1 MDIRQLQYFTEV
13 AKSQSF
19 TKAASYLHIS
29 QPSLSK
35 AIKRLEDELDVPLF
49 HRSSKQLHLTDAGKA
64 VLNNTKHVLDSFHH
78 LTAELSDMMDL
89 KKGEIKIGI
98 PPIIGASFIAQLISA
113 YKEQHPAVDLRL
125 TEVGSKRIKQGI
137 DDGTLDIGFICNIPY
152 QKENFE
158 VVKMFKDPLVF
169 VAHQEHPFSKRETI
183 SIAELE
189 NEPLVLYQNDFS
201 LHDSI
206 IDACLKNGFYPQV
219 VCEST
224 QKDFMLEMV
233 NARLGV
239 ALLPRQIANEM
250 PNGMLSSLPLRESDL
265 IHLELG
271 MLWKKN
277 MYLSHA
283 ARAFVETANRFF
295 QSSQDA
301 P

>member
-1 MDIRQLQYFTEV
+1 MDIRQLQYFMEV

-19 TKAASYLHIS
+19 TRAASYLHVS

-49 HRSSKQLHLTDAGKA
+49 HRSSKQLQLTDAGKA
-64 VLNNTKHVLDSFHH
+64 VLNNTKHVLNSFHH
-78 LTAELSDMMDL
+78 LTAELSDMMNL

-98 PPIIGASFIAQLISA
+98 PPIIGAAFIAKLIGV
-113 YKEQHPAVDLRL
+113 YKEQYPAVDLRL

-158 VVKMFKDPLVF
+158 VIKMLKDPLVF
-169 VAHQEHPFSKRETI
+169 VAHHSHPLNRHQAI
-183 SIAELE
+183 SISELK

-206 IDACLKNGFYPQV
+206 VDACLKNGFYPQV

-233 NARLGV
+233 EARLGV
-239 ALLPRQIANEM
+239 ALLPSQIAKKNSR
-250 PNGMLSSLPLRESDL
+250 GTLSSLPLHESDPL
-265 IHLELG
+265 HLELG

-277 MYLSHA
+277 MYLSYA
-283 ARAFVETANRFF
+283 ARAFVETAKRFF
-295 QSSQDA
+295 RES
-301 P
+301 